1 MADTSILSPALADA
15 QAQRDQVTAI
25 ETYSWNFLGPVFFTL
40 SDLKVNGTA
49 GEPMLPDFVASGQ
62 SPYIV
67 AEDEKVIASVK
78 ISFNKSPLSALL
90 MCLETKITM
99 NFHFEGQGNIA
110 DEVDQVV
117 TVSTTKDTYD
127 YTFALPGTARKWG
140 MDPGLYVVSA
150 TAEVGPAQHKCSQFI
165 LGYGYI
171 ADVLL
176 KVYPSV

>member
-1 MADTSILSPALADA
+1 MADSTATLSAAALAS
-15 QAQRDQVTAI
+15 QRHQVSDS
-25 ETYSWNFLGPVFFTL
+25 ETYSRNILGPVFFTL
-40 SDLKVNGTA
+40 SELKVNGTA
-49 GEPMLPDFVASGQ
+49 GEPTPPGFVAPGQ

-67 AEDEKVIASVK
+67 AEDEKVVASVK
-78 ISFNKSPLSALL
+78 IAFNKSPLSALL
-90 MCLETKITM
+90 MCLETKVTI

-110 DEVDQVV
+110 DEVDQAV
-117 TVSTTKDTYD
+117 TIYTKKDQYE
-127 YTFALPGTARKWG
+127 YSIELPGTARKWA

-176 KVYPSV
+176 QVYQSV

>member
-1 MADTSILSPALADA
+1 MADTSTLSPALAAA
-15 QAQRDQVTAI
+15 QAQRDQVAAT
-25 ETYSWNFLGPVFFTL
+25 ETYSRNILGPVYFTL

-49 GEPMLPDFVASGQ
+49 GEPALPDFVAPGQ

-67 AEDEKVIASVK
+67 AEDEGVVASAK
-78 ISFNKSPLSALL
+78 ITFNKSPLSALL

-99 NFHFEGQGNIA
+99 SFHFEGQGRIA
-110 DEVDQVV
+110 DEVDQDI
-117 TVSTTKDTYD
+117 TIYTQKDTYE
-127 YTFALPGTARKWG
+127 YTLALPGTARKWG

-176 KVYPSV
+176 QVYQSV

>member
-1 MADTSILSPALADA
+1 MADTSTLSAALAA
-15 QAQRDQVTAI
+15 ANAQRSQVSDT
-25 ETYSWNFLGPVFFTL
+25 ETYSRNILGPVFFTL

-49 GEPMLPDFVASGQ
+49 GEPTPPGFVAPAQ

-67 AEDEKVIASVK
+67 AEDEGIVASAK

-99 NFHFEGQGNIA
+99 SFHFEGQGSIA
-110 DEVDQVV
+110 DEVDQAV
-117 TVSTTKDTYD
+117 TIYTQKDTYD
-127 YTFALPGTARKWG
+127 YALALPGTARKWG

-176 KVYPSV
+176 QVYQAV

>member
-1 MADTSILSPALADA
+1 MADTTISPALAA
-15 QAQRDQVTAI
+15 ARAQRDQVTAT
-25 ETYSWNFLGPVFFTL
+25 ETYSRNILGPVFFTL
-40 SDLKVNGTA
+40 SDLKVNGTT
-49 GEPMLPDFVASGQ
+49 GEPMLPDFVAPAQ

-67 AEDEKVIASVK
+67 AEDEGIVASAK
-78 ISFNKSPLSALL
+78 ITFNKSPLSALL

-110 DEVDQVV
+110 DEVDQPI
-117 TVSTTKDTYD
+117 TIYTKKDEYE
-127 YTFALPGTARKWG
+127 YTLALPGTAQKWE

-150 TAEVGPAQHKCSQFI
+150 TAEVGPAQHKCSQFV

-176 KVYPSV
+176 QVYQSV

>member
-1 MADTSILSPALADA
+1 MADTSTLSASLAA
-15 QAQRDQVTAI
+15 ANAQRPQVSDS
-25 ETYSWNFLGPVFFTL
+25 ETYSRNILGPVFFTL

-49 GEPMLPDFVASGQ
+49 GEPLLPDFVAPAQ

-67 AEDEKVIASVK
+67 AEDEKVIASAK
-78 ISFNKSPLSALL
+78 IAFNKSPLSALL

-110 DEVDQVV
+110 DEVDQAV
-117 TVSTTKDTYD
+117 TIYTQKDTYE
-127 YTFALPGTARKWG
+127 YTLALPGTARKWG

-176 KVYPSV
+176 QVYQSV